1 MATGKNWLMPLEV
14 HNRHDSLPLIDVFPR
29 TDCPAMFEIALFFAE
44 HGDEEPKRER
54 WKPLT
59 KQQP

>member
-1 MATGKNWLMPLEV
+1 
-14 HNRHDSLPLIDVFPR
+14 
-29 TDCPAMFEIALFFAE
+29 MFEIALFFAE